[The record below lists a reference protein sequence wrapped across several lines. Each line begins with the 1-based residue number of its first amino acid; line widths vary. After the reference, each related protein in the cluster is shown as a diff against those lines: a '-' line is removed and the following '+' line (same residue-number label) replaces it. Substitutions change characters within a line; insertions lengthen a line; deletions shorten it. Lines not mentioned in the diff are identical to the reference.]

1 MGLKPEEGGHQVSLT
16 TTLQT
21 VIHDVSK
28 FETLLPAIITG
39 LEQSVK
45 CFKAGNL
52 TSFLPKWKSI
62 TSEREILDMITGTT
76 IDFRY
81 LPVQHRPP
89 AIRKFSD
96 TESQIIETEIKKL
109 LNKGVIVSTDR
120 ETDDFISPIFL
131 REKKDGSHRM
141 ILNLK
146 ALNKSIVYHHFIMD
160 TLGSVIRLI
169 RPNCFMATTD
179 LKDAY
184 YSVPV
189 SEKHQK
195 YLKFHWKGNFYKFT
209 CFPNGLCFCPRKFT
223 KLIKPV
229 HSCLRLQG
237 HILAA
242 YIDDN
247 YTQGDTYTECLTTVL
262 ETLKQFVDLGFC
274 AHPEKKSCLIPSQ
287 EVTFLAVVLN
297 SITMTVRLTMK

>member
-1 MGLKPEEGGHQVSLT
+1 
-16 TTLQT
+16 
-21 VIHDVSK
+21 
-28 FETLLPAIITG
+28 
-39 LEQSVK
+39 
-45 CFKAGNL
+45 
-52 TSFLPKWKSI
+52 
-62 TSEREILDMITGTT
+62 MITGTT

-81 LPVQHRPP
+81 LPVQHGPP
-89 AIRKFSD
+89 AIREFSD
-96 TESQIIETEIKKL
+96 TESKIMETEIEKL
-109 LNKGVIVSTDR
+109 LNKGVIVRTDR

-146 ALNKSIVYHHFIMD
+146 ARNKCIVYHHFKMD
-160 TLGSVIRLI
+160 TLSSVIKLI
-169 RPNCFMATTD
+169 RPNCFMATID
-179 LKDAY
+179 HKGAY

-195 YLKFHWKGNFYKFT
+195 YLKFHWKGNFYRFT
-209 CFPNGLCFCPRKFT
+209 CFHNGLCPRKST

-247 YTQGDTYTECLTTVL
+247 YIQGDTYTECLITVL
-262 ETLKQFVDLGFC
+262 ETLKLFDDLGFF
-274 AHPEKKSCLIPSQ
+274 AHPEKSCLIPSQ
-287 EVTFLAVVLN
+287 EVNFLGVVLN
-297 SITMTVRLTMK
+297 SITMTVRLPMEKKQKMKNACTALQERSKYITTGLKFPCHYLWAIELQTTRTREISWYQR